1 MNGSWF
7 RFSVHP
13 AFRKAEPQP
22 FSMSSL
28 VRTAKPNFGATYK
41 PENARLIPATPEGYT
56 HHENGIYTHPDEGT
70 HFVKKAMVH
79 PDGPY
84 GANNGANPH
93 DLTRREYTAHKL
105 YSYFSSPT
113 NGILPVEAKLI
124 NGSGVEAPSGH
135 QWKPDEPAWLVT
147 RAASTKA
154 GPSREVYGFDPRTA
168 DLAQGEADPEA
179 MKATLHNLSRGAVVD
194 AVLGS
199 DKPWGTDIHAGS
211 GNEGVFRIDVG
222 GRLGIPSPFN
232 EHDTATKTPQEY
244 MEKRAPFFNPQ
255 TDVLQRTAEFLGG
268 ISKGFDPGEN
278 WGLSGLHGN
287 GGSATPEEQDA
298 WWKSMG
304 HAVLGQHAEM
314 AQRLQDHP
322 DAFRDAIQHDPDPE
336 LLHGAIH
343 HRVASLGSQLS
354 AWKDNP
360 EGLGL
365 HMKSLYERMP
375 LRKSMDNLVEYMS
388 KMQKEFFVIMEKNRS
403 RKR

>member
-1 MNGSWF
+1 MGTIMNESWF
-7 RFSVHP
+7 RFSVHS
-13 AFRKAEPQP
+13 AFRKAEPKP
-22 FSMSSL
+22 FSMSDL
-28 VRTAKPNFGATYK
+28 VPAAKPNYGATYK
-41 PENARLIPATPEGYT
+41 PENTHLIPATPEGHA

-70 HFVKKAMVH
+70 YFVKKAMVH
-79 PDGPY
+79 PEGPY
-84 GANNGANPH
+84 GAVPH
-93 DLTRREYTAHKL
+93 DLTRREYTAHRL
-105 YSYFSSPT
+105 YSYFASPK
-113 NGILPVEAKLI
+113 NGILPVQARLI
-124 NGSGVEAPSGH
+124 AGSGTEAAPGH
-135 QWKPDEPAWLVT
+135 QWKAGEPAWLAT

-168 DLAQGEADPEA
+168 HLAQGEADPEA

-199 DKPWGTDIHAGS
+199 DKPWGTDIHAGAN
-211 GNEGVFRIDVG
+211 NEGVFRIDVG

-232 EHDTATKTPQEY
+232 DYDTATKSPKEY
-244 MEKRAPFFNPQ
+244 LEKRAPFFNPQ

-268 ISKGFDPGEN
+268 ISQGFDPGEN

-287 GGSATPEEQDA
+287 GGSATPEEQEA

-314 AQRLQDHP
+314 AQRLQDHKG
-322 DAFRDAIQHDPDPE
+322 AFRDAIQHDPDPE

-365 HMKSLYERMP
+365 HMKGLYESMP
-375 LRKSMDNLVEYMS
+375 LRRSMDNLVQYMS
-388 KMQKEFFVIMEKNRS
+388 KMQEEFFVIMKKNRS
-403 RKR
+403 MAR

>member
-1 MNGSWF
+1 MNESWF

-22 FSMSSL
+22 FSMRSL

-41 PENARLIPATPEGYT
+41 PENARLIPATPEGYA

-168 DLAQGEADPEA
+168 NLAQGEADPEA

-268 ISKGFDPGEN
+268 ISQDLIPEKIGDYPACTAMEEAPLQRNRKHGGNPWDMPFLASMRKWHSGCRIIPMHSEMPFSTILIPN
-278 WGLSGLHGN
+278 CCMEQFIIGLPHWDRNCLRGKTIL
-287 GGSATPEEQDA
+287 
-298 WWKSMG
+298 
-304 HAVLGQHAEM
+304 
-314 AQRLQDHP
+314 
-322 DAFRDAIQHDPDPE
+322 
-336 LLHGAIH
+336 
-343 HRVASLGSQLS
+343 
-354 AWKDNP
+354 KDW
-360 EGLGL
+360 
-365 HMKSLYERMP
+365 
-375 LRKSMDNLVEYMS
+375 DCT
-388 KMQKEFFVIMEKNRS
+388 
-403 RKR
+403 

>member
-1 MNGSWF
+1 MGKIMNGSWF

-13 AFRKAEPQP
+13 MFRKAESQP
-22 FSMSSL
+22 VSL
-28 VRTAKPNFGATYK
+28 HDAVHTGTPDAGATYK
-41 PENARLIPATPEGYT
+41 EVNAHLIPRTPERYVNFRTGMYT
-56 HHENGIYTHPDEGT
+56 HSDGRKLY
-70 HFVKKAMVH
+70 VKKTMVH

-84 GANNGANPH
+84 RANPH

-105 YSYFSSPT
+105 YSHFSSPT

-135 QWKPDEPAWLVT
+135 QWNPDEPAWLAT
-147 RAASTKA
+147 QAASTKA

-168 DLAQGEADPEA
+168 HLAQGEADPEA

-199 DKPWGTDIHAGS
+199 DRPWGTDIHAGS
-211 GNEGVFRIDVG
+211 ENEGVFRIDVG

-244 MEKRAPFFNPQ
+244 MERRAPFFNPQ
-255 TDVLQRTAEFLGG
+255 TDVLQDTAEFLGG
-268 ISKGFDPGEN
+268 ISQGFDPEQN

-314 AQRLQDHP
+314 TQRLQDYP

-336 LLHGAIH
+336 LLHKVIH

-365 HMKSLYERMP
+365 HMKSLYEGMP

-388 KMQKEFFVIMEKNRS
+388 KMQKEFFVIIKKGRS
-403 RKR
+403 KKR